1 MSRSLQEEVGTS
13 RLLIYRESALSS
25 FRSWDGVI
33 GVLGLVAALLILL
46 DAGGPVL
53 APFKLI
59 MCLALPG
66 WALVSRLAD
75 ADPAARLVW
84 TVVASAMLF
93 TVFAFLMAWSG
104 TWHPRPV
111 AAAGLAAASAAI
123 VLLPASHGFGSRPF
137 DWRLR
142 QLRELIPL
150 NRLRPLERMRERS
163 LRELLP
169 GLILGAALILWGISL
184 ALTGTGELDSW
195 GLLSKY
201 PATWYIA
208 VAAVLG
214 LCIWGIGT
222 RREISP
228 RLLIA
233 SVSGLVVML
242 YASASLLTAVPRLPW
257 SYKHIAVTDFIGS
270 TGQMDMS
277 VDIYNRWP
285 GFFAS
290 SAFFGEAIGLRE
302 ALDYAAWAEIG
313 FALLNVVTVLAIVR
327 ALTRNP
333 RVYWT
338 ATLVFVLANWV
349 NQNYYSPQAFGYTLY
364 LTMCLVVLTFLRSTP
379 IMVVQVLEERLTRPQ
394 LPVIEWYE
402 RPVGRSLRIM
412 AIVAVLLLQAAIVV
426 SHQLSPYLA
435 LLGLVPLFV
444 LGYVRPRWLA
454 PALVFMT
461 LLYLIP
467 NIGYIEDKYGLFSGF
482 DVFENAGYK
491 PRSDTLTDPSAW
503 LLTTRW
509 MARAAVLLSVLTGVL
524 AVAGFVRRLI
534 HGEVRTTLMVA
545 WMAVAPA
552 FGLLGQSYGG
562 EARLRIY
569 LFALPWL
576 AIGVAWLFWS
586 GPLRTRKAL
595 VGATASLSAMAL
607 LFSVVYFQ
615 PEEDHR
621 VPQGDVA
628 AGIWLD
634 SRARSGDVI
643 FEPGYFFPTL
653 IGSNY
658 PNYYRTIRVTPLS
671 GLIKNM
677 TGPVNAENIEKYA
690 DSIKPTSNVYVAFSD
705 DKHEDEAAAELSLS
719 GTVSNFERDLAFD
732 NRASLVFE
740 SETARIYQIAG
751 TP

>member
-13 RLLIYRESALSS
+13 RLLIYRELALSS

-33 GVLGLVAALLILL
+33 GVLGLAAALLVLL

-123 VLLPASHGFGSRPF
+123 VLFPATHGFGSRPF

-142 QLRELIPL
+142 PLRELIPL
-150 NRLRPLERMRERS
+150 GRLRPLERMRERS

-169 GLILGAALILWGISL
+169 WLILGAALILWGISL
-184 ALTGTGELDSW
+184 ALTGTGKLDSW

-201 PATWYIA
+201 PVTWYVA

-222 RREISP
+222 RREISA
-228 RLLIA
+228 RFLIA
-233 SVSGLVVML
+233 SVSGLVIML

-290 SAFFGEAIGLRE
+290 SAFFGEAIGVRE

-327 ALTRNP
+327 TLSRNP

-394 LPVIEWYE
+394 LPVIESYE

-444 LGYVRPRWLA
+444 LGYFRPRWLA
-454 PALVFMT
+454 PALVVMT

-491 PRSDTLTDPSAW
+491 PRSDTFTDPTAW
-503 LLTTRW
+503 LMTTRW

-534 HGEVRTTLMVA
+534 QGEVRTTLMVA

-628 AGIWLD
+628 ASQWID

-690 DSIKPTSNVYVAFSD
+690 DSIKPTSNVYVVFSD
-705 DKHEDEAAAELSLS
+705 DKREDEAAAKLSPS
-719 GTVSNFERDLAFD
+719 GTVSNFERDLGFD
-732 NRASLVFE
+732 NRASRVFE
-740 SETARIYQIAG
+740 SETVRIYQIAG

>member
-1 MSRSLQEEVGTS
+1 MSRSLQEEVVTS
-13 RLLIYRESALSS
+13 RLLIYREVALNS

-33 GVLGLVAALLILL
+33 GALGLLAALLILL
-46 DAGGPVL
+46 DAGGTVL

-66 WALVSRLAD
+66 WVLVSRLAD

-93 TVFAFLMAWSG
+93 TVFAFFMAWSG
-104 TWHPRPV
+104 IWHPRPV
-111 AAAGLAAASAAI
+111 AAAGLVASSAAM
-123 VLLPASHGFGSRPF
+123 VLFPAVHGFGSRPF
-137 DWRLR
+137 EW
-142 QLRELIPL
+142 
-150 NRLRPLERMRERS
+150 RLRPLRQMIPLDRLRLLGRLRERG

-169 GLILGAALILWGISL
+169 WLVLGAALVLWGISL
-184 ALTGTGELDSW
+184 AMTGSGALDTW
-195 GLLSKY
+195 GLLTKY
-201 PATWYIA
+201 PVTWYLA

-222 RREISP
+222 RRETP
-228 RLLIA
+228 ARFLVA
-233 SVSGLVVML
+233 AVSGLVVML
-242 YASASLLTAVPRLPW
+242 YASANLLTAVPRLPW
-257 SYKHIAVTDFIGS
+257 SYKHIAVTDFIGA
-270 TGQMDMS
+270 TGQMDPS

-290 SAFFGEAIGLRE
+290 SAFLGEAIGLRD

-313 FALLNVVTVLAIVR
+313 FALLNVVTVLAIAR
-327 ALTRNP
+327 ALSRNP

-379 IMVVQVLEERLTRPQ
+379 VMVVQVLEERLTRPQ
-394 LPVIEWYE
+394 LPVIESYE
-402 RPVGRSLRIM
+402 RPVARSMRVT

-426 SHQLSPYLA
+426 SHQLTPYLA
-435 LLGLVPLFV
+435 LLGLVPLFL
-444 LGYVRPRWLA
+444 LGYFRPRWLA
-454 PALVFMT
+454 PALVVMT

-467 NIGYIEDKYGLFSGF
+467 NIGFIEQKYGLFTGF
-482 DVFENAGYK
+482 DPLANAGYQ
-491 PRSDTLTDPSAW
+491 PRSDTFTDPAAW
-503 LLTTRW
+503 LMTTRW

-524 AVAGFVRRLI
+524 ALAGFVRRLMQ
-534 HGEVRTTLMVA
+534 GEVRTTLMVA

-595 VGATASLSAMAL
+595 LGATAALSSMAL

-621 VPQGDVA
+621 IPKGDVVA
-628 AGIWLD
+628 SQWID
-634 SRARSGDVI
+634 SHARSGDVI

-653 IGSNY
+653 IGPNY
-658 PNYYRTIRVTPLS
+658 PNYYRTIRVAPLS
-671 GLIKNM
+671 GLIKNL

-690 DSIKPTSNVYVAFSD
+690 DSIKPTSNVYVVFSD
-705 DKHEDEAAAELSLS
+705 NKREDESAAKLSPA
-719 GTVSNFERDLAFD
+719 GTVSNFEQDLSFD
-732 NRASLVFE
+732 NRASRVFE
-740 SETARIYQIAG
+740 TETVRIYQIAG

>member
-1 MSRSLQEEVGTS
+1 MSRSLQEEVVTS
-13 RLLIYRESALSS
+13 RLLIYREVALNS

-33 GVLGLVAALLILL
+33 GALGLMAALLILL

-66 WALVSRLAD
+66 WVLVSRLAD

-93 TVFAFLMAWSG
+93 TVFAFFMAWSG
-104 TWHPRPV
+104 IWHPRPV
-111 AAAGLAAASAAI
+111 AAAGLVASSAAI
-123 VLLPASHGFGSRPF
+123 VLFPAVHGFGSRPF

-142 QLRELIPL
+142 PLRQLIPL
-150 NRLRPLERMRERS
+150 DRVRLLGRLRERS

-169 GLILGAALILWGISL
+169 WLVLGAALIMWGISL
-184 ALTGTGELDSW
+184 AMTGSGDLDTW
-195 GLLSKY
+195 GLLTKY
-201 PATWYIA
+201 PATWYLA

-222 RREISP
+222 RREI
-228 RLLIA
+228 RARFLIA

-242 YASASLLTAVPRLPW
+242 YASANLLTAVPRLPW
-257 SYKHIAVTDFIGS
+257 SYKHIAVTDFIGA
-270 TGQMDMS
+270 TGQMDPS

-290 SAFFGEAIGLRE
+290 SAFLGETIGLRD

-313 FALLNVVTVLAIVR
+313 FALLNVVTVLAIAR
-327 ALTRNP
+327 ALSRNP

-364 LTMCLVVLTFLRSTP
+364 LTMCLIVLTFLRSTP

-394 LPVIEWYE
+394 LPVIESYD
-402 RPVGRSLRIM
+402 RPIGRSLRVT

-426 SHQLSPYLA
+426 SHQLTPYLA
-435 LLGLVPLFV
+435 LLGLVPLFL
-444 LGYVRPRWLA
+444 LGYFRPRWLA
-454 PALVFMT
+454 PALVVMT

-467 NIGYIEDKYGLFSGF
+467 NIGFIEQKYGLFTGF
-482 DVFENAGYK
+482 DPLANAGYQ
-491 PRSDTLTDPSAW
+491 PRSDTFTDPAAW
-503 LLTTRW
+503 LMTTRW

-524 AVAGFVRRLI
+524 ALAGFVRRLMQ
-534 HGEVRTTLMVA
+534 GEVRTTLMVA

-595 VGATASLSAMAL
+595 LGATASLSAMAL

-621 VPQGDVA
+621 IPQGDVVA
-628 AGIWLD
+628 SQWID

-653 IGSNY
+653 IGPNY
-658 PNYYRTIRVTPLS
+658 PNYYRTIRVAPLS
-671 GLIKNM
+671 GLIKNL

-690 DSIKPTSNVYVAFSD
+690 DSIKPTSNVYVVISD
-705 DKHEDEAAAELSLS
+705 NKREDESAAKLSPS
-719 GTVSNFERDLAFD
+719 GTVSNFERDLSFD
-732 NRASLVFE
+732 NRASRVFE
-740 SETARIYQIAG
+740 SETVRIYQIAG